1 MMTCRT
7 CQLKIVEPTTEIT
20 SQTLFTIFVAPTVIT
35 TGELTYLTLHLLD
48 TIDMDV
54 ELAFAI
60 TTTKGI
66 GKEFDVT
73 HISNMGL
80 ILIHL

>member
-1 MMTCRT
+1 M
-7 CQLKIVEPTTEIT
+7 
-20 SQTLFTIFVAPTVIT
+20 IFVAPAVIT
-35 TGELTYLTLHLLD
+35 AGEFTYLTLHLLD

-54 ELAFAI
+54 ELAFDI

-73 HISNMGL
+73 HISDMSL
-80 ILIHL
+80 LLIHL